1 MAKKI
6 ICVLILVVFSFS
18 MVFSVSAEVVSGQ
31 LSSWYMGQYHYS
43 SPDTVSSPNNG
54 SAFATSSPGIS
65 LAGVS
70 TSPQYNN
77 RTYQIFTSL
86 NYVFGQ
92 YNFFPADYLFSGSY
106 VFNFW
111 YWSNNTTLVQRQ
123 TYMSYLDLDRLSEL
137 SVHFYLADNRTL
149 QNALNVMEL
158 LPGEDLALEI
168 SWQNTGDNRATK
180 ELTIDFD
187 FWVPSSV
194 DWGPFYLICLID
206 VDSMVDWNS
215 FPANWWSGAYYHQQ
229 MSGTVSYDTEADNPF
244 LPDPGD
250 PEDPEDPGE
259 DIGDAIIAGQD
270 REEEK
275 NQQAV
280 GDALENGE
288 AAESVFDL
296 SSFADSFGDLFD
308 GLNYQGTSFSF
319 KFPASGT
326 VPYLN
331 MQLWTEQ
338 EIPFKYW
345 IDQIPAAYMTIVRFV
360 AWFALALA
368 FVGQIRK
375 LIADINGGGGD

>member
-6 ICVLILVVFSFS
+6 FCVLIVALFVCSIVPIG
-18 MVFSVSAEVVSGQ
+18 SAEVVSGQ
-31 LSSWYMGQYHYS
+31 LSSWYMGQYYYS
-43 SPDTVSSPNNG
+43 SSNTVSNPNNG
-54 SAFATSSPGIS
+54 TAFATASPSIY

-70 TSPQYNN
+70 TSNYND

-86 NYVFGQ
+86 NYTFGQ
-92 YNFFPADYLFSGSY
+92 YNFFQADYLFSGSY
-106 VFNFW
+106 VFDFW
-111 YWSNNTTLVQRQ
+111 YWANNTSLAQRQ

-137 SVHFYLADNRTL
+137 SIHFYLADNRTL
-149 QNALNVMEL
+149 QNALNVLEL
-158 LPGEDLALEI
+158 LPGEDLALDT
-168 SWQNTGDNRATK
+168 SWENTGDNRATK
-180 ELTIDFD
+180 ELTIDFE

-194 DWGPFYLICLID
+194 DWGPFYLICMID

-215 FPANWWSGAYYHQQ
+215 LPSTWWSRGYYHQQ

-250 PEDPEDPGE
+250 PEEPVDPGE

-270 REEEK
+270 REEQK

-288 AAESVFDL
+288 AADSVFDL